1 MMQSQTAET
10 SRNTLVGSA
19 LVLLAAV
26 TVSSKAVMVKLA
38 YAYGVD
44 AESLIALRMAFAMP
58 FFAALAVWAWRR
70 EGQRRIERRD
80 AWLIVLLG
88 VAGGYAPM
96 WFDFAGLAY
105 VSAGLERVI
114 LFLYPTMVVLISAV
128 LFGQRIGRREIFALV
143 ASYAGVALA
152 VGHDLAVLKSGAAE
166 TLLGAVLVMISA
178 LTYAGYLVCSGRVIP
193 RVGTVHFT
201 AYSMLVAG
209 IASAVH
215 FAVTPHAVAITEL
228 PAQQAR
234 CHHTAPVERGQQ
246 SAEHLVAADVVECRQ
261 HGQHVL
267 WHHVWM
273 RRQRGGDLTRSGLSK
288 SGADHGGNG
297 QRLGAR
303 PHLGWQALQQRLRGG
318 KLSALRPQQR
328 RLEDAFGAARRHR
341 EQGAIDLQRLH
352 PRRGVFQ

>member
-70 EGQRRIERRD
+70 EGQRRIARRD

-228 PAQQAR
+228 PA
-234 CHHTAPVERGQQ
+234 PVYRI
-246 SAEHLVAADVVECRQ
+246 ALLMAVVAT
-261 HGQHVL
+261 VL
-267 WHHVWM
+267 PAIM
-273 RRQRGGDLTRSGLSK
+273 LNAGIR
-288 SGADHGGNG
+288 
-297 QRLGAR
+297 RLGSSQASLLSSIGPVSTILLAYVFLGEQVTAMQLAGTGLVVAGVLAITLKGR
-303 PHLGWQALQQRLRGG
+303 PA
-318 KLSALRPQQR
+318 
-328 RLEDAFGAARRHR
+328 
-341 EQGAIDLQRLH
+341 
-352 PRRGVFQ
+352 